1 MAYLTARVLVI
12 RSFVRQAARIA
23 CWFYCVAAAE
33 KKTKQKTSRIS
44 HLAVPRARSSILQI
58 PLTPRCKL
66 ELWTFQPSLAPEGGV
81 ARGNLV
87 LSLVSNK
94 KKVIFHC
101 CQVMDVYFYVCQE
114 TEQLKKHSPFGKI
127 FNKKKNGE
135 QTPSTGGSLQK
146 HHSRPRSFIPRGLQ
160 TKQAHSK
167 PTARGN
173 IWFKN
178 ANIEQF
184 HDPQC
189 DTT

>member
-1 MAYLTARVLVI
+1 MERHLSAQLIYPHHVSKWVVLVMARVMAYLTARVLVI

-33 KKTKQKTSRIS
+33 EKKTKTSRIS

-94 KKVIFHC
+94 KKSNISLLPGYGCIFLC
-101 CQVMDVYFYVCQE
+101 VSRNRT
-114 TEQLKKHSPFGKI
+114 TEKTQPFRKY
-127 FNKKKNGE
+127 
-135 QTPSTGGSLQK
+135 
-146 HHSRPRSFIPRGLQ
+146 
-160 TKQAHSK
+160 
-167 PTARGN
+167 
-173 IWFKN
+173 
-178 ANIEQF
+178 
-184 HDPQC
+184 
-189 DTT
+189 